1 MPKIEAMKQSLN
13 LAFPT
18 IFTSGSILA
27 AAGTAIGFLSSDG
40 AISGIGICL
49 GRGTLLSILLVMGI
63 LPQLLLLGDFIIDK
77 TSFKKPERKEK
88 KANEEENEE
97 KKENVPIGKE
107 AGGRCIRD

>member
-1 MPKIEAMKQSLN
+1 M
-13 LAFPT
+13 
-18 IFTSGSILA
+18 
-27 AAGTAIGFLSSDG
+27 
-40 AISGIGICL
+40 
-49 GRGTLLSILLVMGI
+49 LSILLVMGI

-107 AGGRCIRD
+107 AVEGA